1 VRPALDHPLLL
12 ALAVLLPI
20 AVIALVVAGYRRR
33 RRRLERL
40 GTPTMI
46 NRLVPPNAA
55 VPPGWRATRL
65 ALAAA
70 LAGIAIAGPRWGIER
85 TVVRGEGVDI
95 VLAVD
100 ASLSMMAT
108 DERPNR
114 LEKVKQEIRR
124 LRAASPS
131 DRFALLAFAGR
142 SYILTPLT
150 VDDAAL
156 DLFLDNLDPSV
167 VGQAGSS
174 LARAIR
180 QGTDL
185 LVATKGGS
193 DRAVVIFSDGEAFE
207 PPEDVVEASK
217 AAGEAGVSIVTVGFG
232 TVAGATIP
240 VREGNAV
247 VEKRD
252 PEGNIVVTKYH
263 PEMLRVAAEAANGTF
278 IDAGESDKAA
288 KVRRA
293 LVQLRGV
300 QRAVE
305 AGRTQTPRFQ
315 LFLIPAVLLLLLDTA
330 LAERRGRRRRSAAA
344 AATAASVLLAAAM
357 SFVPIRAARADDVRD
372 AAREYAAKRYMR
384 AAALYRRAL
393 ERGDKRPEVLYNLG
407 TSLLA
412 ADSLASAIEV
422 LERAA
427 KASDPDVKF
436 RSMFNLGLA
445 HLKRGLAAKGD
456 SATPSLDAALETYK
470 RALLMRSRDGDAKWN
485 YELAFRN
492 MPLMWG
498 GGGGGGGVG
507 GGGGGSQNQPSPPR
521 QPQSERPSGGLG
533 NQQAEQLL
541 NSAEREERNVQARK
555 QQQNRP
561 QPPPGGKDW

>member
-1 VRPALDHPLLL
+1 MRPALDHPFLL
-12 ALAVLLPI
+12 ALAALLPL
-20 AVIALVVAGYRRR
+20 AVVMLVIAGYRRR
-33 RRRLERL
+33 RKRLERL
-40 GTPTMI
+40 GTPSMI
-46 NRLVPPNAA
+46 QRLVPPNAA
-55 VPPGWRATRL
+55 IRPGWRATRL
-65 ALAAA
+65 AFAAA
-70 LAGIAIAGPRWGIER
+70 FAGIAIAGPRWGIER

-185 LVATKGGS
+185 LVATKSGS

-207 PPEDVVEASK
+207 PPEDIAEAAK
-217 AAGEAGVSIVTVGFG
+217 QAGEAGVSIVTVGFG
-232 TVAGATIP
+232 TPNGTTIP
-240 VREGNAV
+240 IREGNSV

-252 PEGNIVVTKYH
+252 PEGNVVVTKYH
-263 PEMLRVAAEAANGTF
+263 PELLRAAAEGANGTF
-278 IDAGESDKAA
+278 IDAAESDKAA

-344 AATAASVLLAAAM
+344 AATAASILIAAATLL
-357 SFVPIRAARADDVRD
+357 VPLRAARADDVRD
-372 AAREYAAKRYMR
+372 AAKEYAAKRYMR
-384 AAALYRRAL
+384 AAALYRRAI

-422 LERAA
+422 FERAV
-427 KASDPDVKF
+427 KATDPEVRF

-456 SATPSLDAALETYK
+456 SATPSLDAALESYK
-470 RALLMRSRDGDAKWN
+470 RTLLMRSSDGDAKWN
-485 YELAFRN
+485 YELALRKKQQQS
-492 MPLMWG
+492 G
-498 GGGGGGGVG
+498 GGGGGGGG
-507 GGGGGSQNQPSPPR
+507 AGGSQNQPSPPK
-521 QPQSERPSGGLG
+521 QPQSDRPSGGLG

>member
-1 VRPALDHPLLL
+1 MRPALDHPLLL
-12 ALAVLLPI
+12 AFAVLLPI
-20 AVIALVVAGYRRR
+20 AAIALIIGGYRRR
-33 RRRLERL
+33 RTRLARL
-40 GTPTMI
+40 GTPAMI

-55 VPPGWRATRL
+55 VPPGWRAARI

-207 PPEDVVEASK
+207 
-217 AAGEAGVSIVTVGFG
+217 T
-232 TVAGATIP
+232 
-240 VREGNAV
+240 
-247 VEKRD
+247 
-252 PEGNIVVTKYH
+252 
-263 PEMLRVAAEAANGTF
+263 
-278 IDAGESDKAA
+278 
-288 KVRRA
+288 
-293 LVQLRGV
+293 
-300 QRAVE
+300 
-305 AGRTQTPRFQ
+305 
-315 LFLIPAVLLLLLDTA
+315 
-330 LAERRGRRRRSAAA
+330 
-344 AATAASVLLAAAM
+344 
-357 SFVPIRAARADDVRD
+357 
-372 AAREYAAKRYMR
+372 
-384 AAALYRRAL
+384 
-393 ERGDKRPEVLYNLG
+393 
-407 TSLLA
+407 
-412 ADSLASAIEV
+412 
-422 LERAA
+422 
-427 KASDPDVKF
+427 
-436 RSMFNLGLA
+436 
-445 HLKRGLAAKGD
+445 
-456 SATPSLDAALETYK
+456 
-470 RALLMRSRDGDAKWN
+470 WC
-485 YELAFRN
+485 
-492 MPLMWG
+492 
-498 GGGGGGGVG
+498 
-507 GGGGGSQNQPSPPR
+507 
-521 QPQSERPSGGLG
+521 
-533 NQQAEQLL
+533 
-541 NSAEREERNVQARK
+541 
-555 QQQNRP
+555 
-561 QPPPGGKDW
+561 

>member
-1 VRPALDHPLLL
+1 
-12 ALAVLLPI
+12 
-20 AVIALVVAGYRRR
+20 
-33 RRRLERL
+33 
-40 GTPTMI
+40 M
-46 NRLVPPNAA
+46 
-55 VPPGWRATRL
+55 
-65 ALAAA
+65 
-70 LAGIAIAGPRWGIER
+70 
-85 TVVRGEGVDI
+85 RGEGVDI

-240 VREGNAV
+240 IREGNAV

-252 PEGNIVVTKYH
+252 PEGNVVITKYH
-263 PEMLRVAAEAANGTF
+263 PEMLRAAAEAANGTF

-305 AGRTQTPRFQ
+305 AGRTQITTLSTLPDSRRA
-315 LFLIPAVLLLLLDTA
+315 LTA
-330 LAERRGRRRRSAAA
+330 ARHGSRGASRTTAALRRRSCHCH
-344 AATAASVLLAAAM
+344 VR
-357 SFVPIRAARADDVRD
+357 PARRRSLVCAD
-372 AAREYAAKRYMR
+372 
-384 AAALYRRAL
+384 
-393 ERGDKRPEVLYNLG
+393 
-407 TSLLA
+407 
-412 ADSLASAIEV
+412 
-422 LERAA
+422 
-427 KASDPDVKF
+427 
-436 RSMFNLGLA
+436 
-445 HLKRGLAAKGD
+445 
-456 SATPSLDAALETYK
+456 
-470 RALLMRSRDGDAKWN
+470 
-485 YELAFRN
+485 
-492 MPLMWG
+492 
-498 GGGGGGGVG
+498 
-507 GGGGGSQNQPSPPR
+507 
-521 QPQSERPSGGLG
+521 PSGP
-533 NQQAEQLL
+533 
-541 NSAEREERNVQARK
+541 RR
-555 QQQNRP
+555 
-561 QPPPGGKDW
+561 

>member
-1 VRPALDHPLLL
+1 M
-12 ALAVLLPI
+12 I
-20 AVIALVVAGYRRR
+20 A
-33 RRRLERL
+33 
-40 GTPTMI
+40 
-46 NRLVPPNAA
+46 RLVPPNAA

-65 ALAAA
+65 ALASAF
-70 LAGIAIAGPRWGIER
+70 AGIAIAGPRWGVER

-185 LVATKGGS
+185 LVATKSGS
-193 DRAVVIFSDGEAFE
+193 DHAIVIFSDGEAFE
-207 PPEDVVEASK
+207 PPEDVVAAAKQAS
-217 AAGEAGVSIVTVGFG
+217 EAGVSIVTVGFG
-232 TVAGATIP
+232 TQAGAPIP
-240 VREGNAV
+240 LREGNAI

-252 PEGNIVVTKYH
+252 PEGNVVITKYH
-263 PEMLRVAAEAANGTF
+263 PEMLRAASEGAGGTF
-278 IDAGESDKAA
+278 IDAAESDKAA

-344 AATAASVLLAAAM
+344 AATAATMLITAATAM
-357 SFVPIRAARADDVRD
+357 LVPLRAARADDVRD
-372 AAREYAAKRYMR
+372 AAREYAAKRYIR
-384 AAALYRRAL
+384 AATLYRRAV

-412 ADSLASAIEV
+412 ADSIASAIDV
-422 LERAA
+422 LERAV
-427 KASDPDVKF
+427 KATDPEV
-436 RSMFNLGLA
+436 RYRAIFNLGLA
-445 HLKRGLAAKGD
+445 HLKSGLAAKGD

-470 RALLMRSRDGDAKWN
+470 RALLMRSGEGDAKWN
-485 YELAFRN
+485 YELALRKKQQQS
-492 MPLMWG
+492 G
-498 GGGGGGGVG
+498 GGGGGGGG
-507 GGGGGSQNQPSPPR
+507 GGNQNQPSPPR
-521 QPQSERPSGGLG
+521 QPQSDRPSGGLG

-541 NSAEREERNVQARK
+541 NSAQREERNVQARK

>member
-1 VRPALDHPLLL
+1 MKPVIDQPFLL
-12 ALAVLLPI
+12 ALAVILPI
-20 AVIALVVAGYRRR
+20 VVVMLVITGYRRR
-33 RRRLERL
+33 RHRLGRL
-40 GTPTMI
+40 GTPAMI
-46 NRLVPPNAA
+46 QRLVPPNAGIR
-55 VPPGWRATRL
+55 PGWRATRL
-65 ALAAA
+65 AFAAA
-70 LAGIAIAGPRWGIER
+70 FAGIAVAGPRWGLER
-85 TVVRGEGVDI
+85 TIVRGEGVDI

-150 VDDAAL
+150 VDEAAL

-185 LVATKGGS
+185 LVATKSGS
-193 DRAVVIFSDGEAFE
+193 DRAVVVFSDGEAFE
-207 PPEDVVEASK
+207 PPEDVVAAAK
-217 AAGEAGVSIVTVGFG
+217 AAQEAGVSVVTVGFG
-232 TVAGATIP
+232 TVQGTTIP
-240 VREGNAV
+240 IREGNAV

-252 PEGNIVVTKYH
+252 PEGNIVITKYH
-263 PEMLRVAAEAANGTF
+263 PEMLRAAAEASGGTF
-278 IDAGESDKAA
+278 IDAGESDKAS
-288 KVRRA
+288 KIRRA

-315 LFLIPAVLLLLLDTA
+315 LFLIPAVLLLILDTI
-330 LAERRGRRRRSAAA
+330 LGERRGRRRRSAAA
-344 AATAASVLLAAAM
+344 AATAASMMLAAGIALL
-357 SFVPIRAARADDVRD
+357 VPMRAARADDVRD
-372 AAREYAAKRYMR
+372 AAREFAAKRYMR
-384 AAALYRRAL
+384 AATLYRRAI

-407 TSLLA
+407 TALLA
-412 ADSLASAIEV
+412 ADSLSSAVEV

-427 KASDPDVKF
+427 KAPDPEIRF
-436 RSMFNLGLA
+436 RSIFNLGLA
-445 HLKRGLAAKGD
+445 HLKRGLATKGD
-456 SATPSLDAALETYK
+456 SAQPSLDAALDAYK
-470 RALLMRSRDGDAKWN
+470 RTLLMRSADQDAKWN
-485 YELAFRN
+485 FELALRKKQQSS
-492 MPLMWG
+492 G
-498 GGGGGGGVG
+498 GGGGGGGG
-507 GGGGGSQNQPSPPR
+507 GNQNQPSPPKE
-521 QPQSERPSGGLG
+521 PQSDKPSGGLG

>member
-1 VRPALDHPLLL
+1 MRPALDHPFLL
-12 ALAVLLPI
+12 ALVVLLPI
-20 AVIALVVAGYRRR
+20 AVIILVITGYRRR

-40 GTPTMI
+40 GSPSMI
-46 NRLVPPNAA
+46 QRLVPPNAA
-55 VPPGWRATRL
+55 IAPGWRATRL
-65 ALAAA
+65 AFAAA
-70 LAGIAIAGPRWGIER
+70 FAGVAIAGPRWGIER

-100 ASLSMMAT
+100 ASLSMMAA

-185 LVATKGGS
+185 LVATKSGS
-193 DRAVVIFSDGEAFE
+193 DRAVVIFSDGEAFQ
-207 PPEDVVEASK
+207 PAEDVV
-217 AAGEAGVSIVTVGFG
+217 AAGKQAAEAGVSIVAVGFG
-232 TVAGATIP
+232 TPAGTTIP
-240 VREGNAV
+240 VRDGNAL

-263 PEMLRVAAEAANGTF
+263 PELLRAAAEAANGTF
-278 IDAGESDKAA
+278 IDAAESDKAA

-315 LFLIPAVLLLLLDTA
+315 LFLIPAVLLLLLDTM
-330 LAERRGRRRRSAAA
+330 LGERRGRRRRSAAA
-344 AATAASVLLAAAM
+344 AATAASVVLAIGALV
-357 SFVPIRAARADDVRD
+357 VPARAARADDARD

-422 LERAA
+422 LERAV
-427 KASDPDVKF
+427 KATDPEVRF

-456 SATPSLDAALETYK
+456 SATPSLDAALEVYK
-470 RALLMRSRDGDAKWN
+470 RALLMRSSDGDAKWN
-485 YELAFRN
+485 YELALRKKQQQS
-492 MPLMWG
+492 G
-498 GGGGGGGVG
+498 GGGGGGGG
-507 GGGGGSQNQPSPPR
+507 AGGGGSQNQQSPPR
-521 QPQSERPSGGLG
+521 QPQSDRPTGGLG

>member
-1 VRPALDHPLLL
+1 MRPAIDHPLLL
-12 ALAVLLPI
+12 VLAALLPI
-20 AVIALVVAGYRRR
+20 AAIVLVIGGYRRR
-33 RRRLERL
+33 RKRLDRL
-40 GTPTMI
+40 GSPTMI
-46 NRLVPPNAA
+46 ARLVPPNASIR
-55 VPPGWRATRL
+55 PGWRATRL
-65 ALAAA
+65 ATAAA
-70 LAGIAIAGPRWGIER
+70 FAGIAIAGPRWGVER

-100 ASLSMMAT
+100 ASLSMMAN

-114 LEKVKQEIRR
+114 LERVKQEIRR

-150 VDDAAL
+150 VDDGAL

-185 LVATKGGS
+185 LVATKSGS

-207 PPEDVVEASK
+207 PPEDVFAAAK

-232 TVAGATIP
+232 TPAGTTIP
-240 VREGNAV
+240 IREGNSV

-252 PEGNIVVTKYH
+252 PEGNVVVTKYH
-263 PEMLRVAAEAANGTF
+263 PELLRAAAEGAAGTF
-278 IDAGESDKAA
+278 IDASESDKAA
-288 KVRRA
+288 KIRRA

-305 AGRTQTPRFQ
+305 AGRTQTPRYQ
-315 LFLIPAVLLLLLDTA
+315 LFLIPAVLLLLLDTI

-344 AATAASVLLAAAM
+344 AATATSVALMVGGALLA
-357 SFVPIRAARADDVRD
+357 PLRAARADDVRD
-372 AAREYAAKRYMR
+372 AQREYSAKRYMR
-384 AAALYRRAL
+384 AAALYRRAI
-393 ERGDKRPEVLYNLG
+393 ERGDRRPEILYNLG
-407 TSLLA
+407 TALLA
-412 ADSLASAIEV
+412 ADSLSSAIDV
-422 LERAA
+422 FERAV
-427 KASDPDVKF
+427 KATDYEVRF
-436 RSMFNLGLA
+436 RAIFNLGLA

-456 SATPSLDAALETYK
+456 SAAPSLDAAVETYK
-470 RALLMRSRDGDAKWN
+470 RALLMRSSDNDAKWN
-485 YELAFRN
+485 YELALRKKQQQS
-492 MPLMWG
+492 G
-498 GGGGGGGVG
+498 GGGGGGGG
-507 GGGGGSQNQPSPPR
+507 GNQNQPSPPR
-521 QPQSERPSGGLG
+521 QPQSDRPSGGLG